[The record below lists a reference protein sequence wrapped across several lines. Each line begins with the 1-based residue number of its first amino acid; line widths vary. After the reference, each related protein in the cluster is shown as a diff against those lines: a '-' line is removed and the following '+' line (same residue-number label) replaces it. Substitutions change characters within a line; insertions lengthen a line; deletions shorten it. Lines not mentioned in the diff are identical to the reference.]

1 MSSFCQLKVK
11 IQNADTIEFYYAYN
25 KRSNFYDLLEF
36 IAYYFPEKNICP
48 CFKFRGSYEGKEII
62 DIDND
67 WFFFNCLNKY
77 TNIELYNP
85 NGECKCK
92 KIIRDNFRKSKIQ
105 IIKNITKTFE
115 IDNNKNNL
123 KINEKDGRIIGNYMT
138 LNKNTKFNDFYDI
151 IVDIKSI
158 KDISKGWEIKLS
170 EKAKTE
176 YENLKKEKV
185 IRIGVIGNSNKG
197 KSFLLSKISKINLP
211 VGINIRT
218 EGLSIKYP
226 DNLEEYQN
234 RRIVLL
240 DSAGLE
246 TPVLN
251 ENDKDDKIENNL
263 FKEKSREKLITE
275 LFLQNYIIKN
285 SDILLIVV
293 GIMTYSEQKLLNR
306 IKLQLKNS
314 KYNKRIF
321 VIHNLMTFT
330 KIEQVHEYIDT
341 VLKKSMTFKL
351 EEGHKI
357 STSTE
362 KEDGI
367 YFVEKNGDNYDFQI
381 YHYIMANEGSEAG
394 DYYNEFTN
402 SQLNTLKNK

>member
-77 TNIELYNP
+77 INIELYNP

-176 YENLKKEKV
+176 YENLKKKKV

-211 VGINIRT
+211 
-218 EGLSIKYP
+218 
-226 DNLEEYQN
+226 
-234 RRIVLL
+234 
-240 DSAGLE
+240 
-246 TPVLN
+246 
-251 ENDKDDKIENNL
+251 
-263 FKEKSREKLITE
+263 
-275 LFLQNYIIKN
+275 
-285 SDILLIVV
+285 
-293 GIMTYSEQKLLNR
+293 
-306 IKLQLKNS
+306 
-314 KYNKRIF
+314 
-321 VIHNLMTFT
+321 
-330 KIEQVHEYIDT
+330 
-341 VLKKSMTFKL
+341 
-351 EEGHKI
+351 
-357 STSTE
+357 
-362 KEDGI
+362 
-367 YFVEKNGDNYDFQI
+367 
-381 YHYIMANEGSEAG
+381 
-394 DYYNEFTN
+394 
-402 SQLNTLKNK
+402 